1 MRDNQDIKDQIKKLR
16 DLANQNNPV
25 VNEHIAEIKKG
36 YLIEQQIESGQ
47 DITKRYNVPDS
58 VEGEIE
64 DDEFKQ
70 EGVDNEIQQGYRIS
84 GGVLIMHGN
93 DRKEVELTTEDKI
106 AFQETME
113 EFVSEVSDMVNFQ
126 PLNLYKNNVDWG
138 GVIVDF
144 DIEFY
149 FTLGESNG
157 VYISCEMSKLD
168 DNFTSSIGKLQSYYE
183 KFKSKWAKIIA
194 GKKKTKLTNSEE

>member
-1 MRDNQDIKDQIKKLR
+1 
-16 DLANQNNPV
+16 V

-126 PLNLYKNNVDWG
+126 PLNLYRNNVDWG

-168 DNFTSSIGKLQSYYE
+168 DNFTSSIEKLQSYYE
-183 KFKSKWAKIIA
+183 KFKSKWAKIVA